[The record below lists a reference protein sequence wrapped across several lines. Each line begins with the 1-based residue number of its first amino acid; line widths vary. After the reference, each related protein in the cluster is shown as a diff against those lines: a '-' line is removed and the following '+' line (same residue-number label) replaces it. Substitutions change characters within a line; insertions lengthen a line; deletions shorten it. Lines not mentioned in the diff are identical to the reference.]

1 MVAKESEAGSAAGSA
16 SDALDPF
23 VDALAAAGKAAA
35 VESAGDP
42 KVIAAVELGWLMRE
56 LTEGWSPDALLAGL
70 TLDSTEK
77 CQVQGL
83 QLTTLLGTLK
93 LAGPDAASVDK
104 VTTAL
109 QIGPAQVAAQQLQP
123 KVVVSL
129 LGADARFPKAFLL
142 GDGLRA
148 LIPDQGKSNSGSA
161 PSTESIVGALDSL
174 SSSLPSHAARG
185 VANSLGAWS
194 ASKDATKAGRA
205 VTQVS
210 LWRSVIV
217 GEKKGTE
224 LLEPDD
230 YLDAARQLESSFAR
244 RALSSNWLWAVALIA
259 VVLFGLG
266 IYFLL
271 AANGQAGKVAAGAS
285 GVLAAVGLTWKGI
298 GGTLGTLV
306 GKLEAPLWGA
316 ELDAAITDA
325 ITLIDTPKAK
335 RAPAR
340 AGLGYAD
347 RRARAR

>member
-1 MVAKESEAGSAAGSA
+1 MVAKESAAGSA

-70 TLDSTEK
+70 TLDNAEK
-77 CQVQGL
+77 CQVQGQ
-83 QLTTLLGTLK
+83 QLTSLLGTLK
-93 LAGPDAASVDK
+93 LAGPDSASLEK

-109 QIGPAQVAAQQLQP
+109 QIGPAQIAAQQLRP
-123 KVVVSL
+123 NVIVAL
-129 LGADARFPKAFLL
+129 LGADARFPTAFLL

-148 LIPDQGKSNSGSA
+148 LIPDQGKANSGSA
-161 PSTESIVGALDSL
+161 PTTASLVGALDSL
-174 SSSLPSHAARG
+174 SSSLPSHAARA
-185 VANSLGAWS
+185 VANSLGIWS
-194 ASKDATKAGRA
+194 ASNDATKAARA
-205 VTQVS
+205 VSQVS

-224 LLEPDD
+224 LLEPND
-230 YLDAARQLESSFAR
+230 YLDAARQLETSFAR
-244 RALSSNWLWAVALIA
+244 RALRSNWLRIVALIA

-266 IYFLL
+266 IYFLF

-298 GGTLGTLV
+298 GGTLGALV

-335 RAPAR
+335 RTPAPA
-340 AGLGYAD
+340 GLKYAD